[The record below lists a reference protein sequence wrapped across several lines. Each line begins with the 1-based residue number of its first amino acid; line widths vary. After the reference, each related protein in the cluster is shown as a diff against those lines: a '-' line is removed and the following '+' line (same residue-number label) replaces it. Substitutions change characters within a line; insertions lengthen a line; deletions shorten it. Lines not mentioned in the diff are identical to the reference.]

1 MTIKNVSEWLVGVV
15 AALVLSAG
23 PVLAQTY
30 PAQTIRI
37 IVPYTAG
44 GVTDAATRIVAGKM
58 QESMGQPVVVEN
70 RSGASGIIGTS
81 VVSKAAAD
89 GYTLGVISISHTA
102 LSSLFKSLPFDP
114 VKDFAPIALIASAPS
129 VLVASHEQPFRT
141 LPEAVAYIRANPAK
155 ALYASAG
162 AGTLSHLQSEWLKRD
177 RKLAMVHVPFKGA
190 AAAALETM
198 SGRVTLYFD
207 TLTTAAPHIQS
218 GRLRSLAVT
227 SARRSPLL
235 PDTPTMLEAGFPG
248 FVATAWLGLVAPA
261 HTSIAILERLNVE
274 VAKAL
279 AAPDTRERL
288 LRLGTET
295 EGGSAARFEKFLE
308 HETARWSTLIS
319 EVNIT
324 AE

>member
-1 MTIKNVSEWLVGVV
+1 MTINRASGWLAGVV
-15 AALVLSAG
+15 AALVLGASPA
-23 PVLAQTY
+23 LAQTY

-44 GVTDAATRIVAGKM
+44 GVTDTATRIVAGKM

-70 RSGASGIIGTS
+70 RSGASGIIGTGA
-81 VVSKAAAD
+81 VAKAAAD

-129 VLVASHEQPFRT
+129 VLVASAEQPFKT
-141 LPEAVAYIRANPAK
+141 LPEALAYLRANPAK

-177 RKLAMVHVPFKGA
+177 SKLAMVHVPFKGA
-190 AAAALETM
+190 APAALETM

-207 TLTTAAPHIQS
+207 TLTSAAPHIQT
-218 GRLRSLAVT
+218 GRLRPLAVT

-235 PDTPTMLEAGFPG
+235 SDTPTMSEAGFPG

-261 HTSIAILERLNVE
+261 GTPAPVLERLNAE

-288 LRLGTET
+288 LKLGTET
-295 EGGSAARFEKFLE
+295 EGGSAARFEKFLDQ
-308 HETARWSTLIS
+308 ETARWSTLIK
-319 EVNIT
+319 EARIT